1 MIVSP
6 KFIDVNL
13 LIKLKSVKKVL
24 YIYDLKKKLCLLH
37 TSHCITYFHVTHLNL
52 ATALGGRWSY
62 SHFIDKETRFCET
75 VVCSNIK
82 HVQRQD
88 NSNLLLL

>member
-1 MIVSP
+1 M
-6 KFIDVNL
+6 
-13 LIKLKSVKKVL
+13 L
-24 YIYDLKKKLCLLH
+24 YIYDFKKKIVFITYQSLC
-37 TSHCITYFHVTHLNL
+37 IIYFHVTHLNL

-62 SHFIDKETRFCET
+62 SHFIDEETNFCEI

-82 HVQRQD
+82 QVQSQD